1 MIKCVAAFVA
11 PDECHLF
18 VGLEKRRCMPQHWLY
33 TVILPFRFQDFLG
46 PGFCTA
52 LGPWVL
58 SLLCWKIKKNFEPWG
73 FEHAKSDML
82 WMLLI
87 CHVPGRRPCPMPSSA
102 AKLLQKGTLLF
113 DHLQHQVFLCLQVE
127 AQERENVTS
136 AMAGRLLAIDCCM
149 VLSSPQF
156 CCTAAIASSRS
167 S

>member
-33 TVILPFRFQDFLG
+33 TVILPARSSRIFGVQGSARLW
-46 PGFCTA
+46 A
-52 LGPWVL
+52 LG
-58 SLLCWKIKKNFEPWG
+58 FRAWG
-73 FEHAKSDML
+73 FELPSCFRRAPFSLTTCSTKSFSAFKLKLRKGKMSPRP
-82 WMLLI
+82 WAI
-87 CHVPGRRPCPMPSSA
+87 GR
-102 AKLLQKGTLLF
+102 
-113 DHLQHQVFLCLQVE
+113 
-127 AQERENVTS
+127 
-136 AMAGRLLAIDCCM
+136 AIDCCM